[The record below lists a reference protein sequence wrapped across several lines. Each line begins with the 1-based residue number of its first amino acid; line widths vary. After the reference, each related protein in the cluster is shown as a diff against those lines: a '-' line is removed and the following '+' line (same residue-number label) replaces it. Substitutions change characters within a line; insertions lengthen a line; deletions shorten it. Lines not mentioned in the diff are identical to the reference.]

1 MKSLRRLIAAGL
13 VIFLFTFSLF
23 LIRSLSSTT
32 PDYNTLTAVE
42 GLEEVTI
49 EIPTGASGSEIA
61 AILYEAGVVK
71 STQAFFRV
79 AVADERSQKVVPG
92 SHRLTLKISAQQALE
107 QLLDPERIPNLI
119 RINEGAWRSEIQEA
133 FLSYGFTRSEIS
145 RAFSSLKLP
154 KGFSSSEGLL
164 FPAQYSFPE
173 GTTAAQAAQR
183 LVERFTEDRY
193 AKKLLQGSAQYS
205 PQQLL
210 TIASIIQAEGSTQDF
225 SKVSRVIYNRLK
237 IGMPLQMDS
246 TVHYIMQARGDIF
259 LSRKSTMLNSPYNTY
274 RRYGLPPGPICSPGA
289 DAIKAALEP
298 VAGDWL
304 YFITVAPGDTRF
316 TSSLDEF
323 NTWKAI
329 YTKNRKAGAFK

>member
-32 PDYNTLTAVE
+32 PDYNTLTSVE

-79 AVADERSQKVVPG
+79 AVADERSQKVAPG

-193 AKKLLQGSAQYS
+193 ANKLLQGSAQYS

>member
-1 MKSLRRLIAAGL
+1 MKNLRRLIAAGL

-23 LIRSLSSTT
+23 LIRSISSTT
-32 PDYNTLTAVE
+32 PDYNTLTSVE

-49 EIPTGASGSEIA
+49 EVPTGASGSEIA

-79 AVADERSQKVVPG
+79 AVADERSQKVAPG
-92 SHRLTLKISAQQALE
+92 SHRLTRKISAQQALE

-133 FLSYGFTRSEIS
+133 FLSYGFDRSEIN

-183 LVERFTEDRY
+183 LVERFTEDGY
-193 AKKLLQGSAQYS
+193 AKKLLQGSSQYS

>member
-1 MKSLRRLIAAGL
+1 VKNLRRLIAAGL

-23 LIRSLSSTT
+23 LIRSISSTT
-32 PDYNTLTAVE
+32 PDYNTLTSVE

-49 EIPTGASGSEIA
+49 EVPTGASGSEIA

-79 AVADERSQKVVPG
+79 AVADERSQKVAPG

-133 FLSYGFTRSEIS
+133 FLSYGFDRSEIN

-183 LVERFTEDRY
+183 LVERFTEDGY
-193 AKKLLQGSAQYS
+193 AKKLLQGSSQYS
-205 PQQLL
+205 PQKLL

>member
-1 MKSLRRLIAAGL
+1 MKNLRRLIAAGL

-23 LIRSLSSTT
+23 LIRSISSTT
-32 PDYNTLTAVE
+32 PDYNTLTSVK

-49 EIPTGASGSEIA
+49 EVPTGASGSEIA

-79 AVADERSQKVVPG
+79 AVADERSQKVAPG

-133 FLSYGFTRSEIS
+133 FLSYGFDRSEIN

-183 LVERFTEDRY
+183 LVERFTEDGY
-193 AKKLLQGSAQYS
+193 AKKLLQGSSQYS

>member
-1 MKSLRRLIAAGL
+1 MKNLRRLIAAGL

-32 PDYNTLTAVE
+32 PDYNTLTSVE

-49 EIPTGASGSEIA
+49 EVPTGASGSEIA

-79 AVADERSQKVVPG
+79 AVADERSQKVAPG

>member
-1 MKSLRRLIAAGL
+1 MKNLRRLIAAGL

-23 LIRSLSSTT
+23 LIRSISSTT
-32 PDYNTLTAVE
+32 PDYNTLTSVE

-49 EIPTGASGSEIA
+49 EVPTGASGSEIA

-79 AVADERSQKVVPG
+79 AVADERSQKVAPG

-133 FLSYGFTRSEIS
+133 FLSYGFDRSEIN

-183 LVERFTEDRY
+183 LVERFSEDGY
-193 AKKLLQGSAQYS
+193 AKKLLQGSSQYS

>member
-1 MKSLRRLIAAGL
+1 MKNLRRLIAAGL

-23 LIRSLSSTT
+23 LIRSISSTT
-32 PDYNTLTAVE
+32 PDYNTLTSVE

-49 EIPTGASGSEIA
+49 EVPTGASGSEIA

-79 AVADERSQKVVPG
+79 AVADERSQKVAPG

-133 FLSYGFTRSEIS
+133 FLSYGFDRSEIN

-183 LVERFTEDRY
+183 LVERFTEDGY
-193 AKKLLQGSAQYS
+193 AKKLLQGSSQYS

>member
-23 LIRSLSSTT
+23 LIRSISSTT
-32 PDYNTLTAVE
+32 PDYNTLTSVE

-49 EIPTGASGSEIA
+49 EVPTGASGSEIA

-71 STQAFFRV
+71 STEAFFRV
-79 AVADERSQKVVPG
+79 AVADERSQKVAPG

-145 RAFSSLKLP
+145 RAFSSLILP

-173 GTTAAQAAQR
+173 GTTATQAAQR

-274 RRYGLPPGPICSPGA
+274 RRYGLPPGPICNPGA
-289 DAIKAALEP
+289 DAIKATLEP

>member
-32 PDYNTLTAVE
+32 PDYNTLTSVE
-42 GLEEVTI
+42 GLEEVII
-49 EIPTGASGSEIA
+49 EVPTGASGSEIA

-79 AVADERSQKVVPG
+79 AVADERSQKVAPG

-193 AKKLLQGSAQYS
+193 AKKLLQGSSQYS

>member
-1 MKSLRRLIAAGL
+1 MKGLRRLIAAGL

-32 PDYNTLTAVE
+32 PDYNTLTSVE

-79 AVADERSQKVVPG
+79 AVADERSQKVAPG

>member
-32 PDYNTLTAVE
+32 PDYNTLTSVE

-49 EIPTGASGSEIA
+49 EVPTGASGSEIA

-79 AVADERSQKVVPG
+79 AVADERSQKVAPG

-133 FLSYGFTRSEIS
+133 FLSYGFDRSEIN

-154 KGFSSSEGLL
+154 KSFSSSEGLL

-173 GTTAAQAAQR
+173 GTTAAEAAQR

-193 AKKLLQGSAQYS
+193 AKRLLQGSVQYS

-323 NTWKAI
+323 NAWKAI

>member
-1 MKSLRRLIAAGL
+1 

-32 PDYNTLTAVE
+32 PDYNTLTSVE

-79 AVADERSQKVVPG
+79 AVADERSQKVAPG

>member
-1 MKSLRRLIAAGL
+1 MKNLRRLIAAGL

-32 PDYNTLTAVE
+32 PDYNTLTSVE

-49 EIPTGASGSEIA
+49 EVPTGASGSEIA

-79 AVADERSQKVVPG
+79 AVADERSQKVAPG

-183 LVERFTEDRY
+183 LVERFTEDGY
-193 AKKLLQGSAQYS
+193 AKKLLQGSSQYS

>member
-1 MKSLRRLIAAGL
+1 MKNLRRLIAAGL

-23 LIRSLSSTT
+23 LIRSISSTT
-32 PDYNTLTAVE
+32 PDYNTLTSVE

-49 EIPTGASGSEIA
+49 EVPTGASGSEIA

-79 AVADERSQKVVPG
+79 AVADERSQKVAPG

-133 FLSYGFTRSEIS
+133 FLSYGFNRSEIS
-145 RAFSSLKLP
+145 RAFTSLKLP

-183 LVERFTEDRY
+183 LVERFTEDGY
-193 AKKLLQGSAQYS
+193 AKKLLQGSSQYS

-329 YTKNRKAGAFK
+329 STKNRKAGAFK

>member
-1 MKSLRRLIAAGL
+1 MKNLRRLIAAGL

-23 LIRSLSSTT
+23 LIRSISSTT
-32 PDYNTLTAVE
+32 PDYNTLTSVE

-49 EIPTGASGSEIA
+49 EVPTGASGTEIA

-79 AVADERSQKVVPG
+79 AVADERSQKVAPG

-133 FLSYGFTRSEIS
+133 FLSYGFDRSEIN

-183 LVERFTEDRY
+183 LVERFTEDGY
-193 AKKLLQGSAQYS
+193 AKKLLQGSSQYS

>member
-1 MKSLRRLIAAGL
+1 MKNLRRLIAAGL

-23 LIRSLSSTT
+23 LIRSISSTT
-32 PDYNTLTAVE
+32 PDYNTLTSVE

-49 EIPTGASGSEIA
+49 EVPTGASGSEIA

-79 AVADERSQKVVPG
+79 AVADERSQKVAPG

-183 LVERFTEDRY
+183 LVERFTEDGY
-193 AKKLLQGSAQYS
+193 AKKLLQGSSQYS

-225 SKVSRVIYNRLK
+225 SKVSRVIYNRLN

>member
-32 PDYNTLTAVE
+32 PDYNTLTSVE

-61 AILYEAGVVK
+61 GILYEAGVVK

-79 AVADERSQKVVPG
+79 AVADERSQKVAPG

-193 AKKLLQGSAQYS
+193 AKILLQGSAQYS

>member
-23 LIRSLSSTT
+23 LIRSISSTT
-32 PDYNTLTAVE
+32 PDYNTLTSVE

-79 AVADERSQKVVPG
+79 AVADERSQKVAPG

-133 FLSYGFTRSEIS
+133 FLSYGFDRSEIN

-183 LVERFTEDRY
+183 LVERFTEDGY
-193 AKKLLQGSAQYS
+193 AKKLLQGSSQYS